1 MTKGMLLDMG
11 TMNPGNGIT
20 LTRRVKVQSDR
31 MEDILTYMRE
41 GRAYVNVMTS
51 QSTYGAVRGQL
62 VVPKCM
68 DGELSGAQH
77 HGFANIMISPDPADP
92 SVAILVQVSCPPP
105 RVVLSSCASGHRM
118 CARACT
124 EQMLASTLQFQN
136 LGMNHGLR
144 LSFLAPSSCARVLSP
159 CCLSPRVSR
168 SMCLFCECTRVV

>member
-1 MTKGMLLDMG
+1 MLLDMG

-20 LTRRVKVQSDR
+20 LTRRVKVQSDS

-68 DGELSGAQH
+68 DGELSGPQH
-77 HGFANIMISPDPADP
+77 HGFANIMISPDSADP

-105 RVVLSSCASGHRM
+105 RVVFASGRRM
-118 CARACT
+118 CGRACT
-124 EQMLASTLQFQN
+124 KQMLASALQIQN
-136 LGMNHGLR
+136 VGMNALVYSGTFLLR
-144 LSFLAPSSCARVLSP
+144 SCFVTLLSVAPRK
-159 CCLSPRVSR
+159 
-168 SMCLFCECTRVV
+168 

>member
-20 LTRRVKVQSDR
+20 LTRRVKVQSDS

-68 DGELSGAQH
+68 DGELSDHGFVNITQH
-77 HGFANIMISPDPADP
+77 HGFANIMISPDSADP

-105 RVVLSSCASGHRM
+105 RVVLSSSASGRRM
-118 CARACT
+118 CAWACT
-124 EQMLASTLQFQN
+124 
-136 LGMNHGLR
+136 
-144 LSFLAPSSCARVLSP
+144 
-159 CCLSPRVSR
+159 
-168 SMCLFCECTRVV
+168 